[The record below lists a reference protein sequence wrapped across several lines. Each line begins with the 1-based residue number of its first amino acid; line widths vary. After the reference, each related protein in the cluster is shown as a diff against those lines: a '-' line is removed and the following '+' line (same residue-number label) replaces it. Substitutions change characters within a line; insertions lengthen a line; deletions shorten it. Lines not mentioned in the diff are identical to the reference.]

1 MLVDDSRADNYYHR
15 IVINDTG
22 LAEAV
27 IDFTSPVAALAYL
40 QTTANHPVD
49 LILLDL
55 NMPGMTGYEFL
66 DEYKQIEKSQQAKVI
81 VVLLTNSLRASD
93 KMQASEDDT
102 VATFVNK
109 PLTEDHF
116 VQLVDMY
123 FPSG

>member
-15 IVINDTG
+15 VVINDTG
-22 LAEAV
+22 LAEDV
-27 IDFTSPVAALAYL
+27 IDFTSPVEALEYL
-40 QTTANHPVD
+40 RTTANHPVD

-66 DEYKQIEKSQQAKVI
+66 DEYKQIDKGQQAKVI

-93 KMQASEDDT
+93 KMQASEDDA
-102 VATFVNK
+102 VAAFVNK

-123 FPSG
+123 FPAK